1 MTESTEPSGAPAPT
15 GWPAPPPPPRPPA
28 SGARIAD
35 VTVSV
40 ILLLAGFVGF
50 AMLAFVSVF
59 LVMVSDGCYDD
70 RCNTDLLS
78 VGWIIAMFAP
88 PLVFI
93 AAIVWTLVRIARRKT
108 SWWVPVLGAVV
119 AAVAWGVGAGIMQ
132 ASLGR

>member
-1 MTESTEPSGAPAPT
+1 MTESTEPSGRPAPIE
-15 GWPAPPPPPRPPA
+15 WPAPPPPARPPA

-40 ILLLAGFVGF
+40 ILMLAGVVGF

-59 LVMVSDGCYDD
+59 LVMMSDGCYDD
-70 RCNTDLLS
+70 RCSTDLMT
-78 VGWIIAMFAP
+78 VGWVIAMFAP

-119 AAVAWGVGAGIMQ
+119 AAVAWGVGAGIMD